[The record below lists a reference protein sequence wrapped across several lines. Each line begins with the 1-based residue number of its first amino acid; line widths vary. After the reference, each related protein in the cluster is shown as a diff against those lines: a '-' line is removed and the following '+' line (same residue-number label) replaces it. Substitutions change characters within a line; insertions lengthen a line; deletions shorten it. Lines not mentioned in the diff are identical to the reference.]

1 MEIGWQML
9 ESLGKQDSLKSGQQ
23 SKDEGFPK
31 YLPIKQLLEISLLFT
46 TLVYYCCVSHKFDC
60 TGNVLQFVNFIDI
73 LHNDSIIPKSFI
85 HRRYHIQKLKLRII
99 KRSLHSWIFI
109 IVMTQIFHMSNFVS
123 HISYVGND
131 SHLIKVFKY
140 NLLITK
146 FK

>member
-60 TGNVLQFVNFIDI
+60 TGNVLQLVNVTDMF
-73 LHNDSIIPKSFI
+73 HNDSFLPKTFI
-85 HRRYHIQKLKLRII
+85 QRRYRIEKLKLRII
-99 KRSLHSWIFI
+99 KRSLHLWTSI
-109 IVMTQIFHMSNFVS
+109 IVMTFTFSICQFCF
-123 HISYVGND
+123 SYFICRARLSFNL
-131 SHLIKVFKY
+131 SFLI
-140 NLLITK
+140 
-146 FK
+146 

>member
-109 IVMTQIFHMSNFVS
+109 IVMTQIFHMSNL
-123 HISYVGND
+123 ND
-131 SHLIKVFKY
+131 THTMGLFSNWSII
-140 NLLITK
+140 LLICFTMI
-146 FK
+146 